1 MTTESD
7 TTLFLYS
14 IDMINVKA
22 QTYRISIFLLIT
34 ETNIK
39 CPFESIF
46 LQIQSIILSISS
58 LILIFKNIFFEI
70 KDECL
75 ELKGQSLKL
84 KEKV

>member
-7 TTLFLYS
+7 TTLVYYS

-22 QTYRISIFLLIT
+22 QTYRISYSLLKRILSAPLKT
-34 ETNIK
+34 
-39 CPFESIF
+39 FF
-46 LQIQSIILSISS
+46 FQIQSIILSVSS
-58 LILIFKNIFFEI
+58 LILYISKIFFFLKF